1 MSSRIL
7 LVDADKL
14 LREVVGEYLSSRG
27 YEVELAEDEAL
38 AMEKRKGNKYRLV
51 LIDYILQEMNGLE
64 LMAKIHTRDPGAVCL
79 IMTGYQNLEAV
90 QKSMVVGVS
99 DYIIKPFR
107 LLELLNLVKK
117 YV

>member
-7 LVDADKL
+7 LVDDDKL

-27 YEVELAEDEAL
+27 YEVDLAEDGANAL
-38 AMEKRKGNKYRLV
+38 AKRKGNKYQLV
-51 LIDYILQEMNGLE
+51 LIDHILQEMNGLE
-64 LMAKIHTRDPGAVCL
+64 LMKKIHAGDPGAVCL

-90 QKSMVVGVS
+90 QKSVVEGVS

-107 LLELLNLVKK
+107 LLELLHLVKK